1 MLQLQSLFGV
11 FALLAI
17 AWAFG
22 ENRRAVSLRQ
32 AAIGLFVT
40 LLTAV
45 ALIKLPF
52 VAHGFGVI
60 NDAVGAIS
68 SASRAGTAFVFGYL
82 GGGALPFD
90 LKAPGADFILAFQA
104 LPVVLVMSVLTTL
117 LFYWRVLP
125 PVVRGMAWLLERT
138 LGVGGAVGLSTA
150 ANIFLGMVEA
160 PLFIRP
166 YLAQLTRS
174 ELFLVMTGGMAGI
187 AGTVLVLYATLL
199 APLIPDAA
207 AHFVIASV
215 LGAPAAILV
224 SLIMV
229 PETSDIRTGG
239 ALEDPDMHASSTMD
253 AIVKG
258 TVAGLELL
266 LNIVAMLIV
275 LVALVYLANAILGL
289 LPDFGGARDF
299 AAANARLRHGAG
311 VLADGPALAAG
322 DHRGQ
327 PDGHQNR
334 AERADRLCRS
344 VQARRRCARFALTA
358 DHAVCD
364 VRLRQFRQPR
374 HHDRRPRHHGAA
386 APRRDQFARLE
397 IDRVGH
403 ADDLPDGR
411 DRRGADLSRH
421 SEARTSA
428 NPESRHVR
436 VRRSA
441 SPRNDG
447 FQPQQR
453 RQPGNHIHRPLRGE
467 MRVIPRQGNAAVDR
481 ERALPHRADR
491 IDHRDV
497 GKPLMCRQC
506 RVHRQVERKDIRQHQ
521 II

>member
-1 MLQLQSLFGV
+1 MPQLQSAFGV
-11 FALLAI
+11 IALLAI

-22 ENRRAVSLRQ
+22 ENRGAVSLRQ
-32 AAIGLFVT
+32 AAIGLAVT
-40 LLTAV
+40 FLTAV

-68 SASRAGTAFVFGYL
+68 SASRAGTSFVFGYL
-82 GGGALPFD
+82 GGGTLPFD

-125 PVVRGMAWLLERT
+125 PVVRGMAWILERT

-229 PETSDIRTGG
+229 PETSDKRTGG
-239 ALEDPDMHASSTMD
+239 SLADPRVASDPDMHASSTMD

-275 LVALVYLANAILGL
+275 LVALVYLVNAILGL
-289 LPDFGGARDF
+289 LPDAGGARISLQRVLGYMMAPVCWLMGLPWPQAITAGSLMGTKTVLNELIAYVDLSKLGAEALDPRSRLIMLYAMCGF
-299 AAANARLRHGAG
+299 ANFGSLGIMIGGLGTMAPERRDEINSLGLKSIVSGTLTTCLMGAIVG
-311 VLADGPALAAG
+311 VL
-322 DHRGQ
+322 
-327 PDGHQNR
+327 
-334 AERADRLCRS
+334 
-344 VQARRRCARFALTA
+344 T
-358 DHAVCD
+358 
-364 VRLRQFRQPR
+364 
-374 HHDRRPRHHGAA
+374 
-386 APRRDQFARLE
+386 
-397 IDRVGH
+397 
-403 ADDLPDGR
+403 
-411 DRRGADLSRH
+411 
-421 SEARTSA
+421 
-428 NPESRHVR
+428 
-436 VRRSA
+436 
-441 SPRNDG
+441 
-447 FQPQQR
+447 
-453 RQPGNHIHRPLRGE
+453 
-467 MRVIPRQGNAAVDR
+467 
-481 ERALPHRADR
+481 
-491 IDHRDV
+491 
-497 GKPLMCRQC
+497 
-506 RVHRQVERKDIRQHQ
+506 
-521 II
+521 